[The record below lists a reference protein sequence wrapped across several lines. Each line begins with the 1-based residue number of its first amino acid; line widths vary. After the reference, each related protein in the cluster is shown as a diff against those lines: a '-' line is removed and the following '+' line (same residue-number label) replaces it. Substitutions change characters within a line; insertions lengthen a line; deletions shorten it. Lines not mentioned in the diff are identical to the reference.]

1 MRVLST
7 LTYYHPHWTGLTVL
21 ARRFAEG
28 LAERG
33 HDVTVLASR
42 HDPALPAREELGGVR
57 IVRVPTRGRVSRTVI
72 MPGFPVELVR
82 QVARA
87 DVVHLH
93 TPMPEAAL
101 VAGVARLLRTPTLIT
116 HHGDVV
122 MPSGAVNGV
131 IQRVMDT
138 VIRAGMRLSDR
149 VVVHTDDYRDHS
161 AFLAPVVGKIESI
174 YPPVVLP
181 APRPAEV
188 ERLRGELGL
197 EGRRLVGFA
206 GRFVEE
212 KGFDFLL
219 RAVPLVRERVPDVQF
234 VFAGDTAV
242 AYERFFDRCRPL
254 LDACG
259 DQVTELGLVSS
270 PQQMA
275 NFYALCDAFVLPSR
289 TDCFA
294 IVQVEALLA
303 GTPLVTTDIPG
314 AREVVRVTGAGTLV
328 PPQDTAGLA
337 EGLVRVLENPAP
349 YRAAATAVGE
359 IFDPERAMNEYEDL
373 LTRLVQTR
381 AGSRRQVPAH
391 GSASA
396 QRGH

>member
-1 MRVLST
+1 MRVLSI

-28 LAERG
+28 LSARG
-33 HDVTVLASR
+33 HDVTVLTSR
-42 HDPALPAREELGGVR
+42 HDRSLPARDEQGGVR
-57 IVRVPTRGRVSRTVI
+57 IVRVPTLGRVSRTVL
-72 MPGFPVELVR
+72 MPTFPVELVR

-101 VAGVARLLRTPTLIT
+101 VAAVARLLCTPVVIT

-122 MPSGAVNGV
+122 MPAGAVNSV
-131 IQRVMDT
+131 IQHVMDT
-138 VIRAGMRLSDR
+138 TIRVAMRLSDR

-161 AFLAPVVGKIESI
+161 AFLAPVAHKVGSI

-181 APRPAEV
+181 EPQPAEV
-188 ERLRGELGL
+188 EAWRTELGL
-197 EGRRLVGFA
+197 EDRPLVGFA

-219 RAVPLVRERVPDVQF
+219 EAVPMVRERVPGVLF
-234 VFAGDTAV
+234 LFAGDTAV

-254 LDACG
+254 LDRCRDA
-259 DQVTELGLVSS
+259 VIELGLI
-270 PQQMA
+270 PDAQRMA
-275 NFYALCDAFVLPSR
+275 DFYALCDVFVLPSR

-328 PPQDTAGLA
+328 PPRDPRGLA
-337 EGLVRVLENPAP
+337 DGLVRVLEDP
-349 YRAAATAVGE
+349 YPYQPIATAVRKV
-359 IFDPERAMNEYEDL
+359 FDPDRALEQYEKA
-373 LTRLVQTR
+373 LTRLVRAR
-381 AGSRRQVPAH
+381 AGRRRGAA
-391 GSASA
+391 GRGGASA
-396 QRGH
+396 PPGG